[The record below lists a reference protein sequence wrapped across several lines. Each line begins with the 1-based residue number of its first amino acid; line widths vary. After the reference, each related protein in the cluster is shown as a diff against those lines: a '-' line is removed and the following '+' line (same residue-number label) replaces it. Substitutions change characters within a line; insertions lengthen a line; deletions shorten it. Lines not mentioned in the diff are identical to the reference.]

1 MKKICKI
8 TLCLYVFFCISDI
21 LWGMAAYTIGDLYG
35 LVKSARRCVALT
47 GAGVSTLSGIR
58 DFRGKNGLY
67 RDSELDAE
75 KMFDIG
81 YFMRDPAFYY
91 KTATFLYDI
100 DGIEP
105 SIVHTAL
112 AEMEGRALVKAIVT
126 QNVDALHQ
134 RGGAKRV
141 LEVHG
146 SPAVHY
152 CMKCG
157 DQGRAEELAL
167 EGLGAKVPGNSDMM
181 NFFDVVK
188 VLKAGELP
196 KCRKCGAV
204 LKPAITFFGEALPQM
219 TFQAAIHE
227 ASHADLL
234 LCLGTSLTVYPAA
247 GLPEYTLR
255 SGGKVVIVNNQPTP
269 LDARASMRFSELG
282 EVFEGLS
289 ALMKADPDTEREAE

>member
-1 MKKICKI
+1 MN
-8 TLCLYVFFCISDI
+8 TV
-21 LWGMAAYTIGDLYG
+21 GDLYE
-35 LVKSARRCVALT
+35 LVKTAERCVALT

-67 RDSELDAE
+67 TDRELDAQ

-91 KTATFLYDI
+91 RTATFLYDV

-112 AEMEGRALVKAIVT
+112 AEMEGRGLVKAIIT

-152 CMKCG
+152 CMRCG
-157 DQGRAEELAL
+157 VQTWAEELAL
-167 EGLGAKVPGNSDMM
+167 EGLGVKVPADSEMM
-181 NFFDVVK
+181 NFYDVVG
-188 VLKAGELP
+188 VLKGGDVP
-196 KCRKCGAV
+196 KCGKCGGV
-204 LKPAITFFGEALPQM
+204 LKPAITFFGESLPQA
-219 TFQAAIHE
+219 TFSAAILE

-234 LCLGTSLTVYPAA
+234 LCLGTSLTVHPAA

-255 SGGKVVIVNNQPTP
+255 AGGKVVMVNNQPTP
-269 LDARASMRFSELG
+269 FDSRAVMRFSELG

-289 ALMKADPDTEREAE
+289 ALMKAE

>member
-1 MKKICKI
+1 
-8 TLCLYVFFCISDI
+8 
-21 LWGMAAYTIGDLYG
+21 MAVCTIGGLYD
-35 LVKSARRCVALT
+35 LVKAAGRCAALT

-67 RDSELDAE
+67 MDKELDAE
-75 KMFDIG
+75 RMFDIM
-81 YFMRDPAFYY
+81 YFMRDPTFYY
-91 KTATFLYDI
+91 KAATFLYDV

-105 SIVHTAL
+105 SVVHTTL
-112 AEMEGRALVKAIVT
+112 AELEARGLLKAVVT

-134 RGGAKRV
+134 RGGSKRV

-157 DQGRAEELAL
+157 NQNRAEELAL
-167 EGLGAKVPGNSDMM
+167 EGLGVKVPADSDMM

-188 VLKAGELP
+188 VLKAGDVP
-196 KCRKCGAV
+196 KCKKCGAV

-219 TFQAAIHE
+219 TFQAAVHE
-227 ASHADLL
+227 VSHADLL

-255 SGGKVVIVNNQPTP
+255 AGGKVVIVNNQPTP
-269 LDARASMRFSELG
+269 LDSRAVMRFAELG
-282 EVFEGLS
+282 EVFERLHELIQ
-289 ALMKADPDTEREAE
+289 AEAGA

>member
-1 MKKICKI
+1 
-8 TLCLYVFFCISDI
+8 
-21 LWGMAAYTIGDLYG
+21 MAAYTIDDLYG
-35 LVKSARRCVALT
+35 LVRAAKRCVALT

-67 RDSELDAE
+67 VDRELDAQ

-105 SIVHTAL
+105 SLVHTTL
-112 AEMEGRALVKAIVT
+112 AEMEERGLVKAIVT

-157 DQGRAEELAL
+157 DQGSAEELAL
-167 EGLGAKVPGNSDMM
+167 EGLGAKVPNGSDMM

-196 KCRKCGAV
+196 TCKRCGAV

-227 ASHADLL
+227 TAHADLL

-289 ALMKADPDTEREAE
+289 ALMKAESGTAHDAGHEAK

>member
-1 MKKICKI
+1 M
-8 TLCLYVFFCISDI
+8 
-21 LWGMAAYTIGDLYG
+21 TIDKVDDLYG
-35 LVKSARRCVALT
+35 LMKLAKRCVALT

-67 RDSELDAE
+67 MDRELDAQ
-75 KMFDIG
+75 KMFDIT

-91 KTATFLYDI
+91 RTATFLYDTE
-100 DGIEP
+100 GIEP
-105 SIVHTAL
+105 SIVHTTL
-112 AEMEGRALVKAIVT
+112 ARLEERGLLKAVVT

-134 RGGAKRV
+134 RGGSARV

-152 CMKCG
+152 CMRCG

-167 EGLGAKVPGNSDMM
+167 GGLGVKVPAGSGMM

-188 VLKAGELP
+188 TLRAGGLP
-196 KCRKCGAV
+196 KCEKCGAV

-219 TFQAAIHE
+219 TFHAAVHE

-234 LCLGTSLTVYPAA
+234 LCLGTSLTVHPAA

-255 SGGKVVIVNNQPTP
+255 AGGKVVIVNNQPTP
-269 LDARASMRFSELG
+269 LDSHAAMRFSELG
-282 EVFEGLS
+282 EVFERLA
-289 ALMKADPDTEREAE
+289 ALIQAEKESGEGAI

>member
-1 MKKICKI
+1 M
-8 TLCLYVFFCISDI
+8 
-21 LWGMAAYTIGDLYG
+21 TIDKVDDLYG
-35 LVKSARRCVALT
+35 LVKLAKRCVALT

-67 RDSELDAE
+67 MDRELDAQ
-75 KMFDIG
+75 KMFDIT

-91 KTATFLYDI
+91 QTATFLYDI
-100 DGIEP
+100 EGIEP
-105 SIVHTAL
+105 SIVHTTL
-112 AEMEGRALVKAIVT
+112 ARMEGDGLLKAVIT

-134 RGGAKRV
+134 RGGSERV

-152 CMKCG
+152 CMRCG
-157 DQGRAEELAL
+157 DQAQAEELAL
-167 EGLGAKVPGNSDMM
+167 LGLGVKVPAGSGMM

-188 VLKAGELP
+188 TLRAGGLP
-196 KCRKCGAV
+196 KCGKCGAV

-219 TFQAAIHE
+219 TFQAAVHE
-227 ASHADLL
+227 ASRADLL

-269 LDARASMRFSELG
+269 LDSRTAMRFSELG
-282 EVFEGLS
+282 DVFEGLA
-289 ALMKADPDTEREAE
+289 ALIEGETEGAL

>member
-1 MKKICKI
+1 
-8 TLCLYVFFCISDI
+8 
-21 LWGMAAYTIGDLYG
+21 MAAYTIGNLYE
-35 LVKSARRCVALT
+35 LVKAAGRCVALT

-67 RDSELDAE
+67 MDKELDAQ

-81 YFMRDPAFYY
+81 YFMRDPTFYY
-91 KTATFLYDI
+91 KAATFLYDI

-112 AEMEGRALVKAIVT
+112 AEMEGRGLVKAIVT

-152 CMKCG
+152 CMRCG

-167 EGLGAKVPGNSDMM
+167 EGLGAKVPNDSDMM
-181 NFFDVVK
+181 NFYDVVK
-188 VLKAGELP
+188 VLKTGDVP
-196 KCRKCGAV
+196 KCKKCGAV

-219 TFQAAIHE
+219 TFSAAIHE
-227 ASHADLL
+227 VSHADLL
-234 LCLGTSLTVYPAA
+234 LCLGTSLTVHPAA

-255 SGGKVVIVNNQPTP
+255 SGGKLVIVNNQPTP
-269 LDARASMRFSELG
+269 
-282 EVFEGLS
+282 
-289 ALMKADPDTEREAE
+289 

>member
-1 MKKICKI
+1 M
-8 TLCLYVFFCISDI
+8 TTDTVE
-21 LWGMAAYTIGDLYG
+21 GLYG
-35 LVKSARRCVALT
+35 LIKSAKHCVALT

-67 RDSELDAE
+67 MDKELDAQ
-75 KMFDIG
+75 KMFDIM

-91 KTATFLYDI
+91 RTATFLYDI
-100 DGIEP
+100 EGIKP
-105 SIVHTAL
+105 SLAHTTL
-112 AEMEGRALVKAIVT
+112 ADMEGRGLIKAVIT

-134 RGGAKRV
+134 RGGSKRV

-157 DQGRAEELAL
+157 GQEQAEELAL
-167 EGLGAKVPGNSDMM
+167 EGLGVEIPPENAKENGMM

-188 VLKAGELP
+188 TLKAGGLP
-196 KCRKCGAV
+196 KCGKCGAV
-204 LKPAITFFGEALPQM
+204 LKPVITFFGEALPRM
-219 TFQAAIHE
+219 TFQAAVHE
-227 ASHADLL
+227 ASCADLL

-255 SGGKVVIVNNQPTP
+255 SGGKVVIVNNQPTS
-269 LDARASMRFSELG
+269 LDFRAVMRFPELKD
-282 EVFEGLS
+282 VFERLA
-289 ALMKADPDTEREAE
+289 ALM